1 MVKIKRLLVKFG
13 NLEVSLGEAT
23 IPPYIL
29 LGGLIV
35 VVIVVISKALGN

>member
-13 NLEVSLGEAT
+13 ELEMSLGEAT

-29 LGGLIV
+29 LAGLVV
-35 VVIVVISKALGN
+35 VVIVVLSKVLGN